1 MVRALSATLEAA
13 QQETMRT
20 PYVSIVFSDTT
31 DYSSR
36 LLRLEFTETPYG
48 ADLADKNAGIIL
60 LDDYDRGV
68 ADMRGKSI
76 DIVIGLTTS
85 AGDEGVTYP
94 RMWVKSQTWHSSP
107 SGLFSTIYLM
117 DMWEYLSIHEYEGE
131 GTPPYFKTIF
141 ERTLTPYEL
150 MEDMLADNG
159 ITLSLSGDAD
169 AIVNTFTP
177 YLEINNQPYEEYR
190 SIIYRL
196 IMMTMS
202 YLRMTENMTAE
213 ITYPQEGDAPNRSYY
228 SYQMFYFYRFTDT
241 LNELIPNHIYV
252 YCNDTDVDMENPTV
266 WPNLVTGEA
275 SSAEAIARFTEI
287 NRHYRV
293 ASILNQTD
301 ANARAAAI
309 LTRWQAELQPA
320 FMVIPHDCALELY
333 DKVGVY
339 DARG

>member
-117 DMWEYLSIHEYEGE
+117 DVWEYLSIHEYEGE

-177 YLEINNQPYEEYR
+177 YLEINNQPYEEY
-190 SIIYRL
+190 
-196 IMMTMS
+196 
-202 YLRMTENMTAE
+202 
-213 ITYPQEGDAPNRSYY
+213 
-228 SYQMFYFYRFTDT
+228 
-241 LNELIPNHIYV
+241 
-252 YCNDTDVDMENPTV
+252 
-266 WPNLVTGEA
+266 
-275 SSAEAIARFTEI
+275 
-287 NRHYRV
+287 
-293 ASILNQTD
+293 
-301 ANARAAAI
+301 
-309 LTRWQAELQPA
+309 
-320 FMVIPHDCALELY
+320 
-333 DKVGVY
+333 
-339 DARG
+339 